1 MSTLDPQA
9 QALIDKAIA
18 SGLPPVHSLPVAQAR
33 QRMRGAFIWG
43 DPEPIEHSKDLT
55 VPGPAGDLPVRLYH
69 PSPGR
74 RLPLIMFFHGG
85 GWIVNDLDTHGRLCV
100 QLAVQS
106 SCAVLS
112 VDFRRAPEH
121 PYPAPVEDG
130 YAAVVWAASHGDVL
144 GADTTRIA
152 VVGDSSGGTVAAA
165 VSIAARDR
173 GGPAIAQQT
182 LIYPVTDHLDP
193 PTASYRE
200 RGTGYSLDRDFMKWA
215 WQAYLPAEWSATDP
229 CLFPLRATDL
239 RGLPNALVLTA
250 EFDPLRD
257 EGIAYADRLS
267 DAGVPTEHWH
277 FDDQMHGFVMQTRAI
292 DRARLA
298 VADTARHIAA
308 VLRET
313 PEGVL

>member
-9 QALIDKAIA
+9 QALIDAAIA
-18 SGLPPVHSLPVAQAR
+18 SGLPPVYSLPVAQAR
-33 QRMRGAFIWG
+33 RRMRDAFIWG
-43 DPEPIEHSKDLT
+43 DPEPIEQRKDLI
-55 VPGPAGDLPVRLYH
+55 VPGPAGDLTVRLYH

-74 RLPLIMFFHGG
+74 RLPLIVFFHGG
-85 GWIVNDLDTHGRLCV
+85 GWIVNDLDTHDRLCV
-100 QLAVQS
+100 QFAVES

-112 VDFRRAPEH
+112 VDFRCAPEH
-121 PYPAPVEDG
+121 PYPAPLEDG
-130 YAAVVWAASHGDVL
+130 YAAVAWAASHGDVL
-144 GADTTRIA
+144 GADTSRIA

-165 VSIAARDR
+165 VSMAARDR
-173 GGPAIAQQT
+173 GGPAIRQQT

-200 RGTGYSLDRDFMKWA
+200 RGTGYSLNRDFMEWA
-215 WQAYLPAEWSATDP
+215 WQAYLPSEWSATDP
-229 CLFPLRATDL
+229 YLFPLRATDL
-239 RGLPNALVLTA
+239 TGLPNALVLTA

-257 EGIAYADRLS
+257 EGTAYAGRLGE
-267 DAGVPTEHWH
+267 AGVPTEHWH

-313 PEGVL
+313 PEEAL